1 MSMEVK
7 IERDEELFNKAEA
20 LIEKAEFG
28 ERRLSGAVFKVA
40 FLIAIAMSCFQL
52 YTAFF
57 GVLTSTL
64 QRSVHLTFA
73 IVLCFLFY
81 PRSKKST
88 RKSIPFYD
96 FLLTALAAA
105 AVIYVTVFYEQLV
118 QRIGAPTPL
127 DLFMGVSTIVLILEA
142 TRRAVGLP
150 LVIVTS
156 IFILYGLL
164 GPYVPGILA
173 HRGYSFRRIVDHLY
187 LTGEGI
193 FGIPLW
199 VSSTFV
205 FAFVL
210 FGAIFERTGAGEYL
224 MRLAMS
230 LVGHTRGGPAKVA
243 VIASAFMG
251 TISGSGVA
259 NTATIGTL
267 TIPLM
272 KKVGFRA
279 ELAGGIDTAA
289 GGNGQIMPPVMGA
302 AAFVMAEFLG
312 IPYLHVCIA
321 AAMPAVIDQLALLGA
336 VHLLATKYGFM
347 GVPRSQLP
355 KFFPTLVSGLHF
367 LVPVFVLLHA
377 LVVQRLTPLT
387 AAAMA
392 IGTAA
397 VIFILRSA
405 LVSAGWIR
413 EEKSAKGPLPAA
425 SWEPVKESLSKLI
438 DAMFNAARSMA
449 AIGVTCACAG
459 MVVGMVSL
467 TGAGLNMT
475 NILVELSFGNVYL
488 AMILTMVACLILGMG
503 VPTTPNYVI
512 MATIMAP
519 ALIALKPDTPL
530 IAAHL
535 FVFYF
540 GILAD
545 GTPPVCLA
553 AYAAAG
559 IAGADPFKTGIESFK
574 LDMRTFL
581 LPYMFITAPQM
592 LLIGLAP
599 GILGVMEAVWI
610 FITSSLGMYA
620 LAAGMQGF
628 LLDDDT
634 WYERIVLIAVA
645 VCLVKP
651 GLVSDTLGLAGF
663 ALVYVLQRK
672 RAGLKAAT
680 APCPP
685 GGG

>member
-1 MSMEVK
+1 MSTETK
-7 IERDEELFNKAEA
+7 IERSEELAKRAEA

-28 ERRLSGAVFKVA
+28 ERRLSGLVFQVA
-40 FLIAIAMSCFQL
+40 FLIAIAMTCFQL
-52 YTAFF
+52 YTAYF

-64 QRSVHLTFA
+64 QRSVHLAFA

-81 PRSKKST
+81 PHSKRSK
-88 RKSIPFYD
+88 RKSLPFYD
-96 FLLTALAAA
+96 LILTALAGA
-105 AVIYVTVFYEQLV
+105 AVIYVALFYEQLV
-118 QRIGAPTPL
+118 QRIGAPTLL
-127 DLFMGVSTIVLILEA
+127 DLVMGVTAIVLILEA

-187 LTGEGI
+187 LTSEGI

-210 FGAIFERTGAGEYL
+210 FGAIFERTGAGEFL

-230 LVGHTRGGPAKVA
+230 VVGHTRGGPAKVA

-272 KKVGFRA
+272 KKVGFKP
-279 ELAGGIDTAA
+279 EVAGGIDTAA

-321 AAMPAVIDQLALLGA
+321 AALPAVIDQLALLGA
-336 VHLLATKYGFM
+336 VHLLATKHGFM
-347 GVPRSQLP
+347 GMPRSQLP

-377 LVVQRLTPLT
+377 LIVQRLTPLT
-387 AAAMA
+387 SAAMA
-392 IGTAA
+392 IGTAGF
-397 VIFILRSA
+397 IFILRSA
-405 LVSAGWIR
+405 LISAGWIR
-413 EEKSAKGPLPAA
+413 PETDGAPST
-425 SWEPVKESLSKLI
+425 SWEPIKESLRKLI
-438 DAMFNAARSMA
+438 DAMFSAARSMA

-475 NILVELSFGNVYL
+475 NIIVELSYGNVYL
-488 AMILTMVACLILGMG
+488 AMILTMIACLILGMG

-545 GTPPVCLA
+545 GTPPVCIA

-599 GILGVMEAVWI
+599 GLFGVLEAVWI
-610 FITSSLGMYA
+610 FVTSSLGMYA

-634 WYERIVLIAVA
+634 WYERIILIAVA
-645 VCLVKP
+645 VSLVKP

-663 ALVYVLQRK
+663 ALVWFLQKK
-672 RAGLKAAT
+672 RAAMKPAAV
-680 APCPP
+680 
-685 GGG
+685 

>member
-1 MSMEVK
+1 M
-7 IERDEELFNKAEA
+7 
-20 LIEKAEFG
+20 
-28 ERRLSGAVFKVA
+28 
-40 FLIAIAMSCFQL
+40 
-52 YTAFF
+52 
-57 GVLTSTL
+57 GVL
-64 QRSVHLTFA
+64 A
-73 IVLCFLFY
+73 IVL
-81 PRSKKST
+81 
-88 RKSIPFYD
+88 
-96 FLLTALAAA
+96 
-105 AVIYVTVFYEQLV
+105 V
-118 QRIGAPTPL
+118 
-127 DLFMGVSTIVLILEA
+127 LEA
-142 TRRAVGLP
+142 SRRAVGWP
-150 LVIVTS
+150 LVIITG
-156 IFILYGLL
+156 IFIVYGLF
-164 GPYVPGILA
+164 GPYFPGIFA

-187 LTGEGI
+187 LTSEGI

-210 FGAIFERTGAGEYL
+210 FGAIFERTGAGEFL

-230 LVGHTRGGPAKVA
+230 LVGHTRGGPAKVS
-243 VIASAFMG
+243 VVASAFMG

-272 KKVGFRA
+272 KKVGFKPEMA
-279 ELAGGIDTAA
+279 AGIDTAA

-312 IPYLHVCIA
+312 IPYLDVCIA
-321 AAMPAVIDQLALLGA
+321 AALPAVIDQLALLGA
-336 VHLLATKYGFM
+336 VHLLATKYGFK
-347 GVPRSQLP
+347 GVPRAQLP
-355 KFFPTLVSGLHF
+355 KFFPTLASGLHF
-367 LVPVFVLLHA
+367 LVPIFVLLYA
-377 LVVQRLTPLT
+377 LIIQRLTPLT
-387 AAAMA
+387 AAAIT
-392 IGTAA
+392 IGVAVTIFMFRALLIGAGVIQAA
-397 VIFILRSA
+397 EAPVRT
-405 LVSAGWIR
+405 
-413 EEKSAKGPLPAA
+413 GPTPDWAPLKD
-425 SWEPVKESLSKLI
+425 SSRKMI
-438 DAMFNAARSMA
+438 DAMFNAGRSMA

-488 AMILTMVACLILGMG
+488 AMLLTMVACLILGMG

-519 ALIALKPDTPL
+519 ALIAMKPDTPL

-559 IAGADPFKTGIESFK
+559 IAGRRPLQDRASSRSNSTCAPSC
-574 LDMRTFL
+574 

-599 GILGVMEAVWI
+599 GIMGVLEASWI
-610 FITSSLGMYA
+610 FITASIGMYA

-628 LLDDDT
+628 FIDEDT
-634 WYERIVLIAVA
+634 WYERILLLAVA
-645 VCLVKP
+645 FGLVKP
-651 GLVSDTLGLAGF
+651 GIYSDILGLAGF
-663 ALVYVLQRK
+663 ALVYFLQK
-672 RAGLKAAT
+672 RRVERE
-680 APCPP
+680 
-685 GGG
+685 GGGRYRVSGPR

>member
-1 MSMEVK
+1 MEEK
-7 IERDEELFNKAEA
+7 IVRDEALVKKAEEM
-20 LIEKAEFG
+20 IEKQEFG
-28 ERRLSGAVFKVA
+28 ERRLSGIAYQIT
-40 FLIAIAMSCFQL
+40 FLIAIAFSGFQL

-64 QRSVHLTFA
+64 QRSIHLTFA
-73 IVLCFLFY
+73 ISLCFLFY
-81 PRSKKST
+81 PFSKKSK
-88 RKSIPFYD
+88 RKSIHFLD
-96 FLLTALAAA
+96 FVLAVVAGA
-105 AVIYVTVFYEQLV
+105 SIIYVTLFYEDLV
-118 QRIGAPTPL
+118 KRIGDPTSL
-127 DLFMGVSTIVLILEA
+127 DLAMGVAAILLVLEA
-142 TRRAVGLP
+142 SRRAVGWP
-150 LVIVTS
+150 LVIITGLFV
-156 IFILYGLL
+156 IYGLF
-164 GPYVPGILA
+164 GPYFPGILA

-187 LTGEGI
+187 LTSEGI

-205 FAFVL
+205 YAFVL
-210 FGAIFERTGAGEYL
+210 FGAIFERTGAGEFL
-224 MRLAMS
+224 MKLAMS
-230 LVGHTRGGPAKVA
+230 LVGHTRGGPAKVS
-243 VIASAFMG
+243 VVASAFMG

-272 KKVGFRA
+272 KKVGFKP

-289 GGNGQIMPPVMGA
+289 GGNGQLMPPVMGA

-312 IPYLHVCIA
+312 IPYLDVCVA
-321 AAMPAVIDQLALLGA
+321 AALPAVIDQLALLGA
-336 VHLLATKYGFM
+336 VHLLATKYGFK
-347 GVPRSQLP
+347 GVPRAQLP

-367 LVPVFVLLHA
+367 LVPIFVLLYA
-377 LVVQRLTPLT
+377 LVIQRLTPLT
-387 AAAMA
+387 AAAITIGVAATIFFIRA
-392 IGTAA
+392 IM
-397 VIFILRSA
+397 I
-405 LVSAGWIR
+405 SAGVIQPPTEAER
-413 EEKSAKGPLPAA
+413 PKQTPSLEPLKD
-425 SWEPVKESLSKLI
+425 SSRKMI
-438 DAMFNAARSMA
+438 DAMFNAGRSMA

-488 AMILTMVACLILGMG
+488 AMLLTMVACLILGMG

-519 ALIALKPDTPL
+519 ALIAMKPDTPL

-559 IAGADPFKTGIESFK
+559 IADADPFKTGLESFK

-592 LLIGLAP
+592 LLIGLDP
-599 GILGVMEAVWI
+599 GIMGVLEASWI
-610 FITSSLGMYA
+610 FITSSIGMYA

-628 LLDDDT
+628 LIDDDT
-634 WYERIVLIAVA
+634 WFERIILLAVA
-645 VCLVKP
+645 FCLVKP
-651 GLVSDTLGLAGF
+651 GIYSDMIGLAGF
-663 ALVYVLQRK
+663 AMIYYLQK
-672 RAGLKAAT
+672 RRVGVRVAVAA
-680 APCPP
+680 
-685 GGG
+685 

>member
-1 MSMEVK
+1 MEPL
-7 IERDEELFNKAEA
+7 ISRDEALARKA
-20 LIEKAEFG
+20 AEIVETQEYG
-28 ERRLSGAVFKVA
+28 GRRLTGWAHRLA
-40 FLIAIAMSCFQL
+40 FVTALGFSSFQL

-64 QRSVHLTFA
+64 QRSIHLSFA
-73 IVLCFLFY
+73 ISLCFLFY
-81 PRSKKST
+81 PFSRRT
-88 RKSIPFYD
+88 ARKGISPLD
-96 FLLTALAAA
+96 LLLALVAAA
-105 AVIYVTVFYEQLV
+105 SVAYVSLFYQELV
-118 QRIGAPTPL
+118 RRIGDPTPL
-127 DLFMGVSTIVLILEA
+127 DLGMGVLAIVLVLEA
-142 TRRAVGLP
+142 SRRAVGWP
-150 LVIVTS
+150 LVAITGFFV
-156 IFILYGLL
+156 LYGLF
-164 GPYVPGILA
+164 GPYFPGIFA

-187 LTGEGI
+187 LTSEGI

-210 FGAIFERTGAGEYL
+210 FGAIFERSGAGEYL

-230 LVGHTRGGPAKVA
+230 LVGHTRGGPAKVS
-243 VIASAFMG
+243 VVASAFMG

-272 KKVGFRA
+272 KKVGFKP
-279 ELAGGIDTAA
+279 EIAGGIDTAA

-312 IPYLHVCIA
+312 IPYLEVCIA
-321 AAMPAVIDQLALLGA
+321 AALPAVIDQLALLGA
-336 VHLLATKYGFM
+336 VHLLATKYGFR
-347 GVPRSQLP
+347 GVPREMLP
-355 KFFPTLVSGLHF
+355 RFFPTLVSGLHY
-367 LVPVFVLLHA
+367 LVPIGVLLYA
-377 LVVQRLTPLT
+377 LIVARLTPLT
-387 AAAMA
+387 AAAMT
-392 IGTAA
+392 IGCA
-397 VIFILRSA
+397 VTIFLVRA
-405 LVSAGWIR
+405 LLISAGL
-413 EEKSAKGPLPAA
+413 LPAEA
-425 SWEPVKESLSKLI
+425 AAEGTGGRTRSWKPLGEALARMI
-438 DAMFNAARSMA
+438 DALYNAARSMA

-488 AMILTMVACLILGMG
+488 AMVLTMIACLILGMG

-519 ALIALKPDTPL
+519 ALIAMKPDTPL

-559 IAGADPFKTGIESFK
+559 IAGADPFKTGVEAFK

-592 LLIGLAP
+592 LLIGLDP
-599 GILGVMEAVWI
+599 GLAGVLEACWI
-610 FITSSLGMYA
+610 FVTSSIGMYA

-628 LLDDDT
+628 LVDDDT
-634 WYERIVLIAVA
+634 WVERILLIAVA
-645 VCLVKP
+645 LCLVKP
-651 GLVSDTLGLAGF
+651 GLYTDLAGLAGF
-663 ALVYVLQRK
+663 AGVYLRQK
-672 RAGLKAAT
+672 RRAAARRT
-680 APCPP
+680 PA
-685 GGG
+685 

>member
-1 MSMEVK
+1 MEERIV
-7 IERDEELFNKAEA
+7 RDEALVKKAEEM
-20 LIEKAEFG
+20 IEKQEFG
-28 ERRLSGAVFKVA
+28 ERRLSGIPYRLT
-40 FLIAIAMSCFQL
+40 FLIAIAFSSFQL

-64 QRSVHLTFA
+64 QRSIHLTFA
-73 IVLCFLFY
+73 ISLCFLFY
-81 PRSKKST
+81 PFSKKSK
-88 RKSIPFYD
+88 RKTIHFLD
-96 FLLTALAAA
+96 FVLAVVAGA
-105 AVIYVTVFYEQLV
+105 SVIYVTLFYEELV
-118 QRIGAPTPL
+118 RRIGDPTSL
-127 DLFMGVSTIVLILEA
+127 DLIMGVTAIVLVLEA
-142 TRRAVGLP
+142 SRRAVGWP
-150 LVIVTS
+150 LVIITG
-156 IFILYGLL
+156 IFLVYGLF
-164 GPYVPGILA
+164 GPYFPGVFA
-173 HRGYSFRRIVDHLY
+173 HRGYTFRRIVDHLY

-210 FGAIFERTGAGEYL
+210 FGAIFERTGAGEFL
-224 MRLAMS
+224 MKLAMS
-230 LVGHTRGGPAKVA
+230 LVGHTRGGPAKVS
-243 VIASAFMG
+243 VVASAFMG
-251 TISGSGVA
+251 MISGSGVA

-272 KKVGFRA
+272 KKVGFKP

-312 IPYLHVCIA
+312 IPYLEVCIA
-321 AAMPAVIDQLALLGA
+321 AALPAVIDQLALLGA
-336 VHLLATKYGFM
+336 VHLLSTKYGFK
-347 GVPRSQLP
+347 GVPRAQLP
-355 KFFPTLVSGLHF
+355 KFFPTLASGLHF
-367 LVPVFVLLHA
+367 LVPIFVLLYA
-377 LVVQRLTPLT
+377 LIIQRLTPLT

-392 IGTAA
+392 IATASI
-397 VIFILRSA
+397 IFLVRGLMISVGMIRVETSANDAATPRS
-405 LVSAGWIR
+405 LEPLKDSAR
-413 EEKSAKGPLPAA
+413 KM
-425 SWEPVKESLSKLI
+425 I
-438 DAMFNAARSMA
+438 DAMFNAGRSMA

-488 AMILTMVACLILGMG
+488 AMMLTMVACLILGMG

-519 ALIALKPDTPL
+519 ALIAMKPDTPL

-559 IAGADPFKTGIESFK
+559 IAGADPFKTGLESFK

-592 LLIGLAP
+592 LLIGLDP
-599 GILGVMEAVWI
+599 GILGVLEACWI
-610 FITSSLGMYA
+610 FTTSSFGMYA

-628 LLDDDT
+628 LIDDDT
-634 WYERIVLIAVA
+634 WYERILLLAVA
-645 VCLVKP
+645 FCLVKP
-651 GLVSDTLGLAGF
+651 GIYTDIIGLIGF
-663 ALVYVLQRK
+663 ALIYYVQK
-672 RAGLKAAT
+672 RRVGARVAVT
-680 APCPP
+680 A
-685 GGG
+685 

>member
-1 MSMEVK
+1 MEEMIV
-7 IERDEELFNKAEA
+7 RDEELVKKAEEM
-20 LIEKAEFG
+20 IEKQEFG
-28 ERRLSGAVFKVA
+28 ERRLSGIPYTIT
-40 FLIAIAMSCFQL
+40 FLIAIAFSCFQL

-64 QRSVHLTFA
+64 QRSIHLTFA
-73 IVLCFLFY
+73 ISLCFLLY
-81 PRSKKST
+81 PFSKKSK
-88 RKSIPFYD
+88 RKTIHFLD
-96 FLLTALAAA
+96 FVLAVVAGA
-105 AVIYVTVFYEQLV
+105 SVVYVTLFYEDLV
-118 QRIGAPTPL
+118 KRIGDPTSL
-127 DLFMGVSTIVLILEA
+127 DLAMGLFSIVLVLEA
-142 TRRAVGLP
+142 SRRAVGWP
-150 LVIVTS
+150 LVIITGL
-156 IFILYGLL
+156 FILYGLY
-164 GPYVPGILA
+164 GPYFPGVFA

-205 FAFVL
+205 YAFVL
-210 FGAIFERTGAGEYL
+210 FGAIFERTGAGEFL
-224 MRLAMS
+224 MKLAMS
-230 LVGHTRGGPAKVA
+230 LVGHTRGGPAKVS
-243 VIASAFMG
+243 VVASAFMG

-272 KKVGFRA
+272 KKVGFKP

-289 GGNGQIMPPVMGA
+289 GGNGQLMPPVMGA

-312 IPYLHVCIA
+312 IPYLDVCVA
-321 AAMPAVIDQLALLGA
+321 AALPAVIDQLALLGA
-336 VHLLATKYGFM
+336 VHLLATKYGFK
-347 GVPRSQLP
+347 GVPRAQLP

-367 LVPVFVLLHA
+367 LVPISVLLYA
-377 LVVQRLTPLT
+377 LVIQRLTPLT
-387 AAAMA
+387 AAAIT
-392 IGTAA
+392 IGVAA
-397 VIFILRSA
+397 TIFFIRALLISVGLILPEATVER
-405 LVSAGWIR
+405 
-413 EEKSAKGPLPAA
+413 PAQTPA
-425 SWEPVKESLSKLI
+425 WEPMKDSGRKMI
-438 DAMFNAARSMA
+438 DAMFNAGRSMA

-488 AMILTMVACLILGMG
+488 AMVLTMVACLILGMG

-519 ALIALKPDTPL
+519 ALIAMKPDTPL

-592 LLIGLAP
+592 LLIGLDP
-599 GILGVMEAVWI
+599 GIMGVLEASWI
-610 FITSSLGMYA
+610 FITASIGMYA

-628 LLDDDT
+628 LLDDDK
-634 WYERIVLIAVA
+634 WYERLILLAVA
-645 VCLVKP
+645 FCLVKP
-651 GLVSDTLGLAGF
+651 GLYSDIIGLIGF
-663 ALVYVLQRK
+663 AFIYFLQK
-672 RAGLKAAT
+672 RRVGAHAA
-680 APCPP
+680 AAA
-685 GGG
+685 

>member
-7 IERDEELFNKAEA
+7 IERDEALAQKAEA
-20 LIEKAEFG
+20 IVEKAEFG
-28 ERRLSGAVFKVA
+28 ERRLSGFVFKIA
-40 FLIAIAMSCFQL
+40 FLIAIGMSSFQL

-64 QRSVHLTFA
+64 QRSIHLTFA

-81 PRSKKST
+81 PRSKKSQ
-88 RKSIPFYD
+88 RKTIPFYD
-96 FLLTALAAA
+96 YLLTLLAAA
-105 AVIYVTVFYEQLV
+105 AVIYVTIFYEQLV
-118 QRIGAPTPL
+118 QRIGAPTTL
-127 DLFMGVSTIVLILEA
+127 DLFMGVTTIVLILEA

-150 LVIVTS
+150 LVIVTG

-272 KKVGFRA
+272 KKVGFKP

-355 KFFPTLVSGLHF
+355 KFFSTLTSGLHF

-377 LVVQRLTPLT
+377 LVIQRLTPLT
-387 AAAMA
+387 SAAMA

-397 VIFILRSA
+397 IIFMLRSA
-405 LVSAGWIR
+405 MIGAGWIR
-413 EEKSAKGPLPAA
+413 PDSAARGAVPAA
-425 SWEPVKESLSKLI
+425 SWEPIKDSLRKLI

-475 NILVELSFGNVYL
+475 NILVELSFGNVYF
-488 AMILTMVACLILGMG
+488 AMFLTMIACLVLGMG

-592 LLIGLAP
+592 LLLGLAP
-599 GILGVMEAVWI
+599 GLLGVMEAVWI
-610 FITSSLGMYA
+610 FVTSSLGMYA

-645 VCLVKP
+645 ICLVKP

-663 ALVYVLQRK
+663 ALVYILQR
-672 RAGLKAAT
+672 RRVGRRT
-680 APCPP
+680 A
-685 GGG
+685 

>member
-1 MSMEVK
+1 MEETIV
-7 IERDEELFNKAEA
+7 RDEALVKKAEE
-20 LIEKAEFG
+20 IIQEQEFG
-28 ERRLSGAVFKVA
+28 GRRLSGIPYKIT
-40 FLIAIAMSCFQL
+40 FLIAIAFSCFQL

-64 QRSVHLTFA
+64 QRSIHLTFA
-73 IVLCFLFY
+73 ILLCFLFY
-81 PRSKKST
+81 PFSKKSK
-88 RKSIPFYD
+88 RKTIHFLDFVLAMVAGASI
-96 FLLTALAAA
+96 
-105 AVIYVTVFYEQLV
+105 IYVTLYYEELV
-118 QRIGAPTPL
+118 KRIGDPTSL
-127 DLFMGVSTIVLILEA
+127 DLAMGVLAIVLILEA
-142 TRRAVGLP
+142 SRRAVGWP
-150 LVIVTS
+150 LVIITGL
-156 IFILYGLL
+156 FIIYGLYGN
-164 GPYVPGILA
+164 YFPGILA

-187 LTGEGI
+187 LTSEGI

-205 FAFVL
+205 YAFVL
-210 FGAIFERTGAGEYL
+210 FGAIIERTGAGEYL
-224 MRLAMS
+224 MKIAMS
-230 LVGHTRGGPAKVA
+230 LVGHTRGGPAKVS
-243 VIASAFMG
+243 VVASAFMG
-251 TISGSGVA
+251 TFSGSGIA

-272 KKVGFRA
+272 KKVGFKP

-312 IPYLHVCIA
+312 IPYLDVCVA
-321 AAMPAVIDQLALLGA
+321 AALPAVIDQLALLGA
-336 VHLLATKYGFM
+336 VHLLATKYGFK
-347 GVPRSQLP
+347 GVPRAQLP
-355 KFFPTLVSGLHF
+355 KFFPTLVSGLHL
-367 LVPVFVLLHA
+367 LVPILVLLYA
-377 LVVQRLTPLT
+377 LVIQRLTPLT
-387 AAAMA
+387 SAAMA
-392 IGTAA
+392 IGAA
-397 VIFILRSA
+397 STIFLFRGLLI
-405 LVSAGWIR
+405 SAGIIR
-413 EEKSAKGPLPAA
+413 VETTAGAPAA
-425 SWEPVKESLSKLI
+425 AKSWEPMQDCVRKMI
-438 DAMFNAARSMA
+438 DAMFNAGRSMS

-475 NILVELSFGNVYL
+475 NILVEFSFGNVYL
-488 AMILTMVACLILGMG
+488 AMILTMLACLLLGMG

-559 IAGADPFKTGIESFK
+559 IAGADPFKTGLESFK

-599 GILGVMEAVWI
+599 GIMGVLEASWI
-610 FITSSLGMYA
+610 FITASLGMYA
-620 LAAGMQGF
+620 LAGGMQGF
-628 LLDDDT
+628 FIDDDT
-634 WYERIVLIAVA
+634 WYERILLLAVA
-645 VCLVKP
+645 LCLVKP
-651 GLVSDTLGLAGF
+651 GLYTDIIGLIGF
-663 ALVYVLQRK
+663 ALIYYVQK
-672 RAGLKAAT
+672 RRVGARVAVT
-680 APCPP
+680 A
-685 GGG
+685 

>member
-1 MSMEVK
+1 M
-7 IERDEELFNKAEA
+7 
-20 LIEKAEFG
+20 IEKQEFG
-28 ERRLSGAVFKVA
+28 ERRLSGVPYRIV
-40 FLIAIAMSCFQL
+40 FLIAIAFSSFQL

-64 QRSVHLTFA
+64 QRSIHLTFA
-73 IVLCFLFY
+73 ITLCFLFY
-81 PRSKKST
+81 PFSKRSK
-88 RKSIPFYD
+88 RKSIHFLD
-96 FLLTALAAA
+96 FMI
-105 AVIYVTVFYEQLV
+105 AVVAGASVVYVTVYYEDLV
-118 QRIGAPTPL
+118 RRIGDPTRL
-127 DLFMGVSTIVLILEA
+127 DLVMGVLAIVLVLEA
-142 TRRAVGLP
+142 SRRAVGWP
-150 LVIVTS
+150 LVIITG
-156 IFILYGLL
+156 IFIVYGLF
-164 GPYVPGILA
+164 GPYFPGIFA

-187 LTGEGI
+187 LTSEGI

-210 FGAIFERTGAGEYL
+210 FGAIFERTGAGEFL
-224 MRLAMS
+224 MKLAMS
-230 LVGHTRGGPAKVA
+230 LVGHTRGGPAKVS
-243 VIASAFMG
+243 VVASAFMG

-272 KKVGFRA
+272 KKVGFKPEMA
-279 ELAGGIDTAA
+279 AGIDTAA

-312 IPYLHVCIA
+312 IPYLDVCIA
-321 AAMPAVIDQLALLGA
+321 AALPAVIDQLALLGA
-336 VHLLATKYGFM
+336 VHLLATKYGFK
-347 GVPRSQLP
+347 GVPRAQLP
-355 KFFPTLVSGLHF
+355 KFFPTLASGLHF
-367 LVPVFVLLHA
+367 LVPIFVLLYA
-377 LVVQRLTPLT
+377 LIIQRLTPLT
-387 AAAMA
+387 AAAIT
-392 IGTAA
+392 IGVA
-397 VIFILRSA
+397 VTIFMFRA
-405 LVSAGWIR
+405 LLISAGVVQAAEAPGR
-413 EEKSAKGPLPAA
+413 PGPAPDWAPLKD
-425 SWEPVKESLSKLI
+425 SGRKMI
-438 DAMFNAARSMA
+438 DAMFNAGRSMA

-475 NILVELSFGNVYL
+475 NILVEMSFGNVYL
-488 AMILTMVACLILGMG
+488 AMLLTMVACLVLGMG

-519 ALIALKPDTPL
+519 ALIAMKPDTPL

-559 IAGADPFKTGIESFK
+559 IADADPFKTGLESFK

-592 LLIGLAP
+592 LLIGLDP
-599 GILGVMEAVWI
+599 GIMGVLEACWI
-610 FITSSLGMYA
+610 FTTSSIGMYA

-628 LLDDDT
+628 FIDEDT
-634 WYERIVLIAVA
+634 WYERILLLAVA
-645 VCLVKP
+645 FCLVKP
-651 GLVSDTLGLAGF
+651 GIYSDILGLVGF
-663 ALVYVLQRK
+663 ALAYLLQKQRLRSK
-672 RAGLKAAT
+672 TVVAA
-680 APCPP
+680 A
-685 GGG
+685 

>member
-1 MSMEVK
+1 MEEK
-7 IERDEELFNKAEA
+7 IVRDEALVKKAEEM
-20 LIEKAEFG
+20 IEKQEFG
-28 ERRLSGAVFKVA
+28 ERRLSGIPYRFT
-40 FLIAIAMSCFQL
+40 FLLAIAFSCFQL

-64 QRSVHLTFA
+64 QRSIHLTFA
-73 IVLCFLFY
+73 ITLCFLFY
-81 PRSKKST
+81 PFSKKSK
-88 RKSIPFYD
+88 RKSIHFLD
-96 FLLTALAAA
+96 FVLAAA
-105 AVIYVTVFYEQLV
+105 AGASVIYVTLFYEDLV
-118 QRIGAPTPL
+118 KRIGDPTSL
-127 DLFMGVSTIVLILEA
+127 DLAMGVTAILLVLEA
-142 TRRAVGLP
+142 SRRAVGWP
-150 LVIVTS
+150 LVIITGLFV
-156 IFILYGLL
+156 IYGLF
-164 GPYVPGILA
+164 GPYFPGILA

-187 LTGEGI
+187 LTSEGI

-205 FAFVL
+205 YAFVL
-210 FGAIFERTGAGEYL
+210 FGAIFERTGAGEFL
-224 MRLAMS
+224 MKLAMS
-230 LVGHTRGGPAKVA
+230 LVGHTRGGPAKVS
-243 VIASAFMG
+243 VVASAFMG

-272 KKVGFRA
+272 KKVGFKP

-289 GGNGQIMPPVMGA
+289 GGNGQLMPPVMGA

-312 IPYLHVCIA
+312 IPYLDVCVA
-321 AAMPAVIDQLALLGA
+321 AALPAVIDQLALLGA
-336 VHLLATKYGFM
+336 VHLLATKYGFK
-347 GVPRSQLP
+347 GVPRAQLP

-367 LVPVFVLLHA
+367 LVPIFVLLYA
-377 LVVQRLTPLT
+377 LVIQRLTPLT
-387 AAAMA
+387 AAAITIGVAATIFFIRA
-392 IGTAA
+392 IM
-397 VIFILRSA
+397 I
-405 LVSAGWIR
+405 SAGVIQPPNEAER
-413 EEKSAKGPLPAA
+413 PKQTPSLEPLKD
-425 SWEPVKESLSKLI
+425 SGRKMI
-438 DAMFNAARSMA
+438 DAMFNAGKSMA

-475 NILVELSFGNVYL
+475 NILIDLSFGNVYL
-488 AMILTMVACLILGMG
+488 AMVLTMIACLILGMG

-519 ALIALKPDTPL
+519 ALIAMKPDTPL

-559 IAGADPFKTGIESFK
+559 IADADPFKTGIESFK

-592 LLIGLAP
+592 LLIGLDP
-599 GILGVMEAVWI
+599 GIMGVIEATWI
-610 FITSSLGMYA
+610 FITASIGMYA

-628 LLDDDT
+628 LVDDDT
-634 WYERIVLIAVA
+634 WYERFLLLAVA
-645 VCLVKP
+645 FCLVKP
-651 GLVSDTLGLAGF
+651 GIYTDIIGLIGF
-663 ALVYVLQRK
+663 AVIYWIQNRRIGA
-672 RAGLKAAT
+672 RAAVT
-680 APCPP
+680 V
-685 GGG
+685 

>member
-1 MSMEVK
+1 MLAAV
-7 IERDEELFNKAEA
+7 A
-20 LIEKAEFG
+20 
-28 ERRLSGAVFKVA
+28 GAVD
-40 FLIAIAMSCFQL
+40 
-52 YTAFF
+52 
-57 GVLTSTL
+57 
-64 QRSVHLTFA
+64 HL
-73 IVLCFLFY
+73 
-81 PRSKKST
+81 RH
-88 RKSIPFYD
+88 
-96 FLLTALAAA
+96 
-105 AVIYVTVFYEQLV
+105 VFYEQLV
-118 QRIGAPTPL
+118 RRIGDPTFA
-127 DLFMGVSTIVLILEA
+127 DLVTGVPTIVLILEA
-142 TRRAVGLP
+142 SRRAVGWP
-150 LVIVTS
+150 LVIITGL
-156 IFILYGLL
+156 FILYGLF
-164 GPYVPGILA
+164 GPYMPGVLA

-205 FAFVL
+205 FAFVF

-224 MRLAMS
+224 MRLAMC
-230 LVGHTRGGPAKVA
+230 LVGHTRGGPAKVS
-243 VIASAFMG
+243 VVASAFMG

-272 KKVGFRA
+272 KKVGFKP

-289 GGNGQIMPPVMGA
+289 GGNGQLMPPVMGA

-312 IPYLHVCIA
+312 IPYLDVCVA
-321 AAMPAVIDQLALLGA
+321 AALPAVIDQLALLGA
-336 VHLLATKYGFM
+336 VHLLSVKYGFK
-347 GVPRSQLP
+347 GVPRAQLP
-355 KFFPTLVSGLHF
+355 KFIPTLTSGLHF
-367 LVPVFVLLHA
+367 LVPIGVLLYA
-377 LVVQRLTPLT
+377 LVVARLTPLT

-392 IGTAA
+392 IAVAVSIFVARGAMIGAGLLRVEGAGAA
-397 VIFILRSA
+397 AAAAGPARWAA
-405 LVSAGWIR
+405 LTDSL
-413 EEKSAKGPLPAA
+413 AK
-425 SWEPVKESLSKLI
+425 VI
-438 DAMFNAARSMA
+438 DAMYNAARSMA
-449 AIGVTCACAG
+449 GIGVTCACAG

-475 NILVELSFGNVYL
+475 NILVEFSFGNVYL
-488 AMILTMVACLILGMG
+488 AMLLTMVACLILGMG

-519 ALIALKPDTPL
+519 ALIAMKPDTPL

-559 IAGADPFKTGIESFK
+559 IAGADPFKTGLESFK

-599 GILGVMEAVWI
+599 GIMGVLEATWI
-610 FITSSLGMYA
+610 FITASLGMYA

-628 LLDDDT
+628 FIDDDT
-634 WYERIVLIAVA
+634 WYERLLLLAVA
-645 VCLVKP
+645 FGLVKP
-651 GLVSDTLGLAGF
+651 GIYSDILGMAGF
-663 ALVYVLQRK
+663 VLVYFLQK
-672 RAGLKAAT
+672 RRVNARTVAAP
-680 APCPP
+680 A
-685 GGG
+685 

>member
-1 MSMEVK
+1 MEMEETIV
-7 IERDEELFNKAEA
+7 RDETLVKKAEEMM
-20 LIEKAEFG
+20 EKQEFG
-28 ERRLSGAVFKVA
+28 ERRLSGMPYKIT
-40 FLIAIAMSCFQL
+40 FLIAIAFSCFQL

-57 GVLTSTL
+57 GVLTATL
-64 QRSVHLTFA
+64 QRSVHLAFA
-73 IVLCFLFY
+73 ITLCFLFY
-81 PRSKKST
+81 PLSKKSK
-88 RKSIPFYD
+88 RKTIPFFD
-96 FLLTALAAA
+96 FILAAVA
-105 AVIYVTVFYEQLV
+105 GVVVIYVAIFYEQLV
-118 QRIGAPTPL
+118 QRIGDPTL
-127 DLFMGVSTIVLILEA
+127 VDIVMGVSAIVLILEA
-142 TRRAVGLP
+142 SRRAVGWP
-150 LVIVTS
+150 LVIITGL
-156 IFILYGLL
+156 FILYGLF
-164 GPYVPGILA
+164 GPYFPGVLA

-224 MRLAMS
+224 MKLAMC
-230 LVGHTRGGPAKVA
+230 LVGHTRGGPAKVS
-243 VIASAFMG
+243 VVASAFMG

-272 KKVGFRA
+272 KKVGFKP

-289 GGNGQIMPPVMGA
+289 GGNGQLMPPVMGA

-312 IPYLHVCIA
+312 IPYLDVCIA
-321 AAMPAVIDQLALLGA
+321 AALPAVIDQLALLGA
-336 VHLLATKYGFM
+336 VHLLSTKYGFK
-347 GVPRSQLP
+347 GVPRAQLP
-355 KFFPTLVSGLHF
+355 KFIPTLTSGLHF
-367 LVPVFVLLHA
+367 LVPIAVLFYA
-377 LVVQRLTPLT
+377 LVFARLTPLT
-387 AAAMA
+387 SAAMS
-392 IGTAA
+392 IGVALTIFVIRA
-397 VIFILRSA
+397 VMIGMGMIEMGPKAENRSQT
-405 LVSAGWIR
+405 
-413 EEKSAKGPLPAA
+413 P
-425 SWEPVKESLSKLI
+425 SWEPLKDSLIKI
-438 DAMFNAARSMA
+438 VDAMFNAGKSMA

-475 NILVELSFGNVYL
+475 NILIDLSFGNVYL
-488 AMILTMVACLILGMG
+488 AMVLTMIACLILGMG

-519 ALIALKPDTPL
+519 ALIAMKPDTPL

-559 IAGADPFKTGIESFK
+559 IADADPFKTGIESFK

-592 LLIGLAP
+592 LLIGLDP
-599 GILGVMEAVWI
+599 GIMGVIEATWI
-610 FITSSLGMYA
+610 FITASIGMYA

-628 LLDDDT
+628 LIDDDT
-634 WYERIVLIAVA
+634 WVERIILLAVA
-645 VCLVKP
+645 FCLVKP
-651 GLVSDTLGLAGF
+651 GLYSDLIGLAGF
-663 ALVYVLQRK
+663 ALIYYWQK
-672 RAGLKAAT
+672 RRVGLRLAVAA
-680 APCPP
+680 
-685 GGG
+685 